1 MAATAD
7 HPNEQEFQS
16 VADPLLDSPPSTD
29 FATFVTDAL
38 AQSHHCHLHNQR
50 DSSSTAERIDQNV
63 LRQCINLSSSF
74 LLTDV
79 ATNPGAGIST
89 WSTGLNRLVDI
100 VIVLHKRNEL
110 EVDTISAAS
119 KACSE
124 CWTIAGN
131 WRGLDDC
138 RQSVREIGGRLKK
151 VLDPDEHTYGG
162 QRVYAP

>member
-1 MAATAD
+1 
-7 HPNEQEFQS
+7 
-16 VADPLLDSPPSTD
+16 V
-29 FATFVTDAL
+29 
-38 AQSHHCHLHNQR
+38 
-50 DSSSTAERIDQNV
+50 ERIDQNV

-162 QRVYAP
+162 NQLFVSYCQYDPIFFACRPTCLRPLTFVYDLRHLI